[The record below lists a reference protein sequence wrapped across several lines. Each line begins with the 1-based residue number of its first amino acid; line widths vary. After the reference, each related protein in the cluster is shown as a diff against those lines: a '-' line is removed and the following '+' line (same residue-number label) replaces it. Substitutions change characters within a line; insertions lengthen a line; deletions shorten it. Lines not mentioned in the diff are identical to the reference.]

1 MSFHNSKQIIHSD
14 IASHSTNIERLT
26 RQPQGYKD
34 DGIHAIGVHDKY
46 ITTSPNVKT
55 MTPVAMDQIQ
65 FGTSFNEFKFDKGDF
80 LHGILI
86 EVVLPGLRFKNE
98 EQLLPGCKAMYAE
111 KTIYALIKKFVIRES
126 YNELITYDS
135 QSFNIIYNFLY
146 DSDMKDIE
154 DKYITI
160 KDTLK
165 KTTDGMIELKPNNV
179 VLRMLIK
186 LPDAFP
192 LHLLKT
198 PLYGTLEVAK
208 FEDIIL
214 LEYANQSSTE
224 QKNLR
229 NPLISDIVDLNG
241 KVPSIVSSMVGV
253 YITNVTEAEKN
264 MNMSIGPVF
273 YSSYQFKPN
282 TDAQIHINTRE
293 TSPTGVFDFI
303 PENLSPLYIITFFQN
318 TTERNL
324 NRGNEIF
331 NYSTISPK
339 HAGDNTSAYNTTA
352 CTSLHKG
359 LRSDTIGGGRDDSIH
374 IKECGLHEPR
384 DIGMSFLPLDL
395 YNLHPDSKIKPT
407 TALPTDQLKIV
418 KHYSESMRMAV
429 DEYPR
434 KPDGSPLVTPN
445 ADGKQIIHP
454 QMFHY
459 KSYYC
464 YYKILKIEDGKI
476 SPYRDEDYTAY
487 INFRDRSKN
496 VTNEMS

>member
-1 MSFHNSKQIIHSD
+1 MSFHNSKHIIHSD
-14 IASHSTNIERLT
+14 VASHSTNIERLS

-46 ITTSPNVKT
+46 ITPSPNVKT
-55 MTPVAMDQIQ
+55 MTAVAMDQIQ
-65 FGTSFNEFKFDKGDF
+65 FGTSFNEFKFNKGDF

-86 EVVLPGLRFKNE
+86 EVVLPGLKFKNPE
-98 EQLLPGCKAMYAE
+98 HLLPGCKAMYAE

-126 YNELITYDS
+126 YNDLITYDS

-146 DSDMKDIE
+146 DPDLKDVE
-154 DKYITI
+154 DKHIGI
-160 KDTLK
+160 KETLN
-165 KTTDGMIELKPNNV
+165 KTTDGMLELKPSNG

-192 LHLLKT
+192 LHLIKT

-224 QKNLR
+224 QKSLR
-229 NPLISDIVDLNG
+229 NPLISDIVDLDG
-241 KVPSIVSSMVGV
+241 KVPSIVSSSVVV
-253 YITNVTEAEKN
+253 YITNITEAEKN
-264 MNMSIGPVF
+264 TNMSIGPVF
-273 YSSYQFKPN
+273 YTSYQFKPN

-293 TSPTGVFDFI
+293 TNPTGTFDFI
-303 PENLSPLYIITFFQN
+303 PESLSPLYIITFLQN

-339 HAGDNTSAYNTTA
+339 HMGDNTPAYNTTA
-352 CTSLHKG
+352 CTLLHKG
-359 LRSDTIGGGRDDSIH
+359 LRAETIIGGRDDSIY
-374 IKECGLHEPR
+374 ITECKLFEPR
-384 DIGMSFLPLDL
+384 DIGMSFLPLDF
-395 YNLHPDSKIKPT
+395 YNLHPESKIKPT
-407 TALPTDQLKIV
+407 TALSTDQLKIV
-418 KHYSESMRMAV
+418 KQYTESMRMAV
-429 DEYPR
+429 EETPH
-434 KPDGSPLVTPN
+434 KPDGSLLVTPDG
-445 ADGKQIIHP
+445 DGKMIKHP

-476 SPYRDEDYTAY
+476 IPYRDEDYSAY
-487 INFRDRSKN
+487 TNFREKSKIVN
-496 VTNEMS
+496 NELS